1 MSQRNI
7 QIQEQ
12 TQGQVQVQQ
21 LLPQQVLL
29 VRLMEMPVE
38 ALQHRVE
45 LECMENPWLERKE
58 GEEETLPQRGS
69 VEGADDAS
77 FDYRSEDDI
86 PDFLTG
92 ASHSNN
98 AAEFMA
104 YDDTLSLTD
113 RLREQMAD
121 FELTDHEE
129 ELMEYLIGS
138 LDEDGL
144 LKRSLTILAD
154 EAETN

>member
-1 MSQRNI
+1 MSQGNV
-7 QIQEQ
+7 QIQEQAQ

-21 LLPQQVLL
+21 MLPQQVML

-38 ALQHRVE
+38 TLQHRVE
-45 LECMENPWLERKE
+45 QECMENPWLEKKE
-58 GEEETLPQRGS
+58 EDNGQQTTDYGQTDL
-69 VEGADDAS
+69 DDAS
-77 FDYRSEDDI
+77 YDYRSEDDI

-121 FELTDHEE
+121 FELTDHEK

-154 EAETN
+154 EA